1 MAKLFPDVLLLI
13 VSLLNV
19 FTVGA
24 SLSRTEDL
32 HSSPVFCD
40 DPNSVL
46 HPQTKAELISAS
58 HTRTRSKRCTC
69 YSFKDRE
76 CVYYCHLGIIWI
88 NTPQRT
94 VPYGMSSYR
103 SPQRLKRSSG
113 TDGTV
118 LHRCTC
124 ADHSDSQCYNFCNA
138 RRQNVPDRRL
148 IGRSPG

>member
-1 MAKLFPDVLLLI
+1 MAKRFPVALLLI
-13 VSLLNV
+13 VSLLNI

-24 SLSRTEDL
+24 SLSRTGDL
-32 HSSPVFCD
+32 HSSPVSSD
-40 DPNSVL
+40 DLSSVV
-46 HPQTKAELISAS
+46 HQQTEAELISAS
-58 HTRTRSKRCTC
+58 RTHTRAKRCTC

-103 SPQRLKRSSG
+103 SPQRLRRSSG
-113 TDGTV
+113 TGARV

-124 ADHSDSQCYNFCNA
+124 AEHSDAQCFNFCDA
-138 RRQNVPDRRL
+138 RTENVPDRRL

>member
-1 MAKLFPDVLLLI
+1 MAKLFLDALLLI
-13 VSLLNV
+13 ASLLNI

-32 HSSPVFCD
+32 HSSPVFSD

-46 HPQTKAELISAS
+46 HQQTEAELISAS

-103 SPQRLKRSSG
+103 SPQRLRRSSG
-113 TDGTV
+113 KEGMV
-118 LHRCTC
+118 LHRCAC
-124 ADHSDSQCYNFCNA
+124 ADYSDAQCYNFCNA
-138 RRQNVPDRRL
+138 EHRMCRTED
-148 IGRSPG
+148 